1 MFDFTPLRRNVK
13 VVSANSEK
21 ELTDIEINRA
31 IDEIVNRKNEIDKIV
46 YISDV
51 NGKLI
56 TCIIEYLT

>member
-1 MFDFTPLRRNVK
+1 M
-13 VVSANSEK
+13 SANSEK
-21 ELTDIEINRA
+21 ELTDTEINKA
-31 IDEIVNRKNEIDKIV
+31 IDEIVNRKNEIDRIV